1 MRRVNIRAAFAG
13 EPSFASET
21 SAHDESDEAVVL
33 AVRGGELYAIV
44 PQGTA
49 DDAVLD
55 RAIMLRGTLHLENE
69 HVLTFEIQ
77 DGAVG
82 AFFEHEDAHLHSRRQ
97 AGSGLFAFAPPPSAP
112 AGEAR
117 ARDVM
122 RTEVV
127 TATPATPVE
136 ELAALLSF
144 HSISGVPVVEGERL
158 VGVVSQADVI
168 ARQGRTAGEIM
179 TREVAAVSE
188 DTPLSTVITL
198 LTQRHI
204 RRVPVVRGERLVGII
219 SRGDV
224 MRWVASQRSPT
235 EAS

>member
-1 MRRVNIRAAFAG
+1 
-13 EPSFASET
+13 
-21 SAHDESDEAVVL
+21 
-33 AVRGGELYAIV
+33 
-44 PQGTA
+44 
-49 DDAVLD
+49 
-55 RAIMLRGTLHLENE
+55 
-69 HVLTFEIQ
+69 
-77 DGAVG
+77 
-82 AFFEHEDAHLHSRRQ
+82 
-97 AGSGLFAFAPPPSAP
+97 
-112 AGEAR
+112 
-117 ARDVM
+117 M

-144 HSISGVPVVEGERL
+144 HSISGVPVVEGDRL

-204 RRVPVVRGERLVGII
+204 RRVPVVRGQQLVGII

-224 MRWVASQRSPT
+224 MRWVAGQRS
-235 EAS
+235 ASHPG